1 MIKQHLQNDFS
12 YVNLKQRCLLSAL
25 LIKYYIILGKFYHSF
40 QGYFWISRKSMCL
53 RASRKIPVVQCPSEH
68 WTVFINDPLSGKTGL
83 QWPLAAHWC

>member
-1 MIKQHLQNDFS
+1 MIKQHLQSDFSFS

-53 RASRKIPVVQCPSEH
+53 RA
-68 WTVFINDPLSGKTGL
+68 
-83 QWPLAAHWC
+83 